1 MPVPFPVLRRAMY
14 VVAVTILLSAAF
26 PALVPAGEL
35 PVIDLTIQAGRFT
48 PHTVIVPAGKKFKLR
63 VTNKGPAVEEFEST
77 DLNREQIVVPGHHI
91 IVFLGPLAPGRYKF
105 FGDFHPNTA
114 RGVIVAR

>member
-1 MPVPFPVLRRAMY
+1 MSALFPGLRRAASGMAAT
-14 VVAVTILLSAAF
+14 VLLTTILTA
-26 PALVPAGEL
+26 PARAGEL
-35 PVIDLTIQAGRFT
+35 PVIDLTVQAGRFD
-48 PHTVIVPAGKKFKLR
+48 PQTVNVPAGRKFKLR

-91 IVFLGPLAPGRYKF
+91 SIFLGPLEPGRYKF

-114 RGVIVAR
+114 RGVIVAQ